1 MAAPAP
7 APRRGATT
15 AGSAS
20 RGRARRCCC
29 TAGTEASA
37 TRAPS
42 GAGSCGRASARSAA
56 RESPASRGLRQTPRT
71 RSCTSR
77 RGDGTPRRGGGT
89 PRRGD
94 VSGRRSWGGD
104 TRCRPLRPPRPLLLH
119 FARARALSTFAA
131 GGGERFRPALSPA
144 ATAAMSAAC
153 LLFGIALLVLPFP
166 EPPLLLWLC
175 AGLCYLAPLQAPAV
189 GWRRRGELL
198 RQKRR
203 GDPPPPSRARCQCPP
218 IETYRAMCDHCA
230 RRGPAW
236 RVNTFSNKTV

>member
-1 MAAPAP
+1 MTVRHAEVAVRHAEVTSP
-7 APRRGATT
+7 GGGLGEATL
-15 AGSAS
+15 
-20 RGRARRCCC
+20 
-29 TAGTEASA
+29 
-37 TRAPS
+37 
-42 GAGSCGRASARSAA
+42 GAGRCD
-56 RESPASRGLRQTPRT
+56 PLDLY
-71 RSCTSR
+71 SCT
-77 RGDGTPRRGGGT
+77 
-89 PRRGD
+89 
-94 VSGRRSWGGD
+94 
-104 TRCRPLRPPRPLLLH
+104 L
-119 FARARALSTFAA
+119 RARALSTFAA

>member
-56 RESPASRGLRQTPRT
+56 RESPASRGLLQTPRT

-189 GWRRRGELL
+189 GTLEAAGRVATAETPRRSPAAIACPLSVSPYRDVPRNDQCATIARVEGRRG
-198 RQKRR
+198 
-203 GDPPPPSRARCQCPP
+203 A
-218 IETYRAMCDHCA
+218 
-230 RRGPAW
+230 
-236 RVNTFSNKTV
+236 